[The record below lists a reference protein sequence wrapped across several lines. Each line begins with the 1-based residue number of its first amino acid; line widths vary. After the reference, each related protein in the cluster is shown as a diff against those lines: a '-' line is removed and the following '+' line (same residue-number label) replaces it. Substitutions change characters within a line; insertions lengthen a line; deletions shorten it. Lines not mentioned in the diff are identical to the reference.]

1 MKVTPKAAD
10 GFVKRPDPAARAI
23 LVYGPDDGL
32 VSERA
37 KLLVRTVC
45 PNLDDPFQLVQYT
58 GAQLAADPAR
68 LTDEAREFSMMGRR
82 VIWLRDVGNGQTA
95 AFEQLLGDDK
105 AEALVVAEAGDLN
118 AKSSLR
124 KLFEE
129 ARNAAALPCYADD
142 NEAIAEVARSM
153 LAEAGL
159 KADGEALG
167 YLVDHLGGDRLL
179 TRRELEK
186 LISYKGSGPATV
198 TIEDCE
204 AVVGDSA
211 VTGLDDVVY
220 ATASGNFTGLDRALA
235 RVFLEGDPPVAVL
248 RVAQK
253 HFQKLHQ
260 AVASG
265 GDARA
270 MTKRLGVFYKREA
283 EFVAQATRWTA
294 PRLATALDLLTQ
306 AEIDCK
312 SSNMPDEAI
321 CRHALLRI
329 ATAAR
334 SGRR

>member
-1 MKVTPKAAD
+1 MKVTPRAAD

-23 LVYGPDDGL
+23 LVYGQDDGL

-37 KLLVRTVC
+37 RQLVKTAC
-45 PNLDDPFQLVQYT
+45 PRLDDPFQLVQYS

-68 LTDEAREFSMMGRR
+68 LTDEAREFSMTGRR
-82 VIWLRDVGNGQTA
+82 VIWIRDAGNGQTA
-95 AFEQLLGDDK
+95 AFEQLLADDK
-105 AEALVVAEAGDLN
+105 ADALVVVEAGDLN
-118 AKSSLR
+118 ARSSLR

-129 ARNAAALPCYADD
+129 AKNAAALPCYADD
-142 NEAIAEVARSM
+142 NEAVADVVRTM

-159 KADGEALG
+159 RADGEALS

-186 LISYKGSGPATV
+186 LISYKGPGAATITV
-198 TIEDCE
+198 EDCE

-220 ATASGNFTGLDRALA
+220 AAASGNFPALDRALA
-235 RVFLEGDPPVAVL
+235 RVFLEGDSPIAVL

-253 HFQKLHQ
+253 HFQKLHL

-265 GDARA
+265 GDVRS
-270 MTKRLGVFYKREA
+270 MTRRLGVFYKREA
-283 EFVAQATRWTA
+283 EFMSQATRWTA
-294 PRLATALDLLTQ
+294 PRLAIALDLLTQ

>member
-37 KLLVRTVC
+37 RQLVRTVC
-45 PNLDDPFQLVQYT
+45 PNLDDPFQLIQYS
-58 GAQLAADPAR
+58 GAQLSSDPAR

-82 VIWLRDVGNGQTA
+82 VIWIRNAGNGQSA
-95 AFEQLLGDDK
+95 AFEQLLAEEK
-105 AEALVVAEAGDLN
+105 AAALVVVEAGDLN

-142 NEAIAEVARSM
+142 NEAIAEVARAM

-159 KADGEALG
+159 KADGEALA

-186 LISYKGSGPATV
+186 LISYKGPGPGTV
-198 TIEDCE
+198 TVEECE
-204 AVVGDSA
+204 AVIGDSA

-220 ATASGNFTGLDRALA
+220 ATASGNFPGLDRALA

-248 RVAQK
+248 RIAQK
-253 HFQKLHQ
+253 HFQKLHL

-265 GDARA
+265 GDVRS
-270 MTKRLGVFYKREA
+270 MTKRLGVFYKRES

-294 PRLATALDLLTQ
+294 ARLATALDLLTQ